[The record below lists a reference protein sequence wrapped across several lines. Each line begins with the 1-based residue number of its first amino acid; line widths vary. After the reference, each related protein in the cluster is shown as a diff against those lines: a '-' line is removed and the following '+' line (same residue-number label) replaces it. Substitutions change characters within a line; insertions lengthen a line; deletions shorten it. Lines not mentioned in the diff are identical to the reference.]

1 MYRSHHPMIN
11 GVFSTLSNL
20 VKLVTTASM
29 LLVIIIFAGVPFRVF
44 LMQQE
49 LIVGVWLATLTIGFF
64 LFVYF
69 LFHKSKGLFYSF
81 IFIILVLGSAFFLF
95 PKSLIA
101 ILLFLVLRL
110 AGNGMIISVL
120 FDKTI
125 HKRIFNRVKDAGFS
139 WK

>member
-1 MYRSHHPMIN
+1 MYRSHHLMIN
-11 GVFSTLSNL
+11 GVFLTLSNL
-20 VKLVTTASM
+20 VRLVTTASM
-29 LLVIIIFAGVPFRVF
+29 LLVIIIFAGVPIRVF

-69 LFHKSKGLFYSF
+69 LFHKSNGLFHSF
-81 IFIILVLGSAFFLF
+81 IFIILVIGSRFLF

-101 ILLFLVLRL
+101 ILLFPVLRL
-110 AGNGMIISVL
+110 VGNGMITSVL

-125 HKRIFNRVKDAGFS
+125 
-139 WK
+139 

>member
-1 MYRSHHPMIN
+1 MIN
-11 GVFSTLSNL
+11 GVFLTLSNL
-20 VKLVTTASM
+20 VRLVTTASM

-81 IFIILVLGSAFFLF
+81 IFIILVLGSAFFF
-95 PKSLIA
+95 PKSLIT
-101 ILLFLVLRL
+101 ILLFPVLRL
-110 AGNGMIISVL
+110 VGKGMITSVL

-125 HKRIFNRVKDAGFS
+125 
-139 WK
+139 

>member
-11 GVFSTLSNL
+11 VVFSTLSNL
-20 VKLVTTASM
+20 VRLVTTASM

-81 IFIILVLGSAFFLF
+81 IFIILVLGSAFFIPQISNSYSF
-95 PKSLIA
+95 ISCFEIGGQWHDN
-101 ILLFLVLRL
+101 ICLV
-110 AGNGMIISVL
+110 
-120 FDKTI
+120 
-125 HKRIFNRVKDAGFS
+125 
-139 WK
+139 